1 MKEFS
6 PDFGFPIPH
15 KFDSPFHIFRDNWSL
30 CGPANILGINYDK
43 ISKETI
49 ELSRRVRDF
58 YLGPKESFS
67 LELEEDFMNLTYMFT
82 DAAFALG
89 SDMMVR

>member
-1 MKEFS
+1 MDVRIRTNLTVLFT
-6 PDFGFPIPH
+6 
-15 KFDSPFHIFRDNWSL
+15 IFRDNWSL
-30 CGPANILGINYDK
+30 CGPANILGIKYDK

-67 LELEEDFMNLTYMFT
+67 LELEEDFRNLTYMFT